1 QDKMIDTYG
10 HAIVETFCGKAK
22 EGEMVPLNRKLLR
35 PQHVGSLMAAVEK
48 HQVARLHLGANQL
61 GPEGWA
67 KVAEYEK
74 GKPQLPKYH
83 VKGTGVQLYA
93 IRRGGRLKQYPA
105 VQFLRGGDLPSHGIL
120 SNPNDKPLVTEIQD
134 KMIDTYGH
142 AIVENIC
149 GKAKEGE
156 MVHLGQK
163 LLRPQHVGSLMA
175 AVEKHQVAKL
185 DLQSNQLG
193 PEGGAKLAEALKTN
207 ASLTSLRCALAA
219 LEPMPNARSC
229 GRAPG

>member
-1 QDKMIDTYG
+1 M
-10 HAIVETFCGKAK
+10 F
-22 EGEMVPLNRKLLR
+22 
-35 PQHVGSLMAAVEK
+35 
-48 HQVARLHLGANQL
+48 
-61 GPEGWA
+61 
-67 KVAEYEK
+67 
-74 GKPQLPKYH
+74 
-83 VKGTGVQLYA
+83 TGVD
-93 IRRGGRLKQYPA
+93 K
-105 VQFLRGGDLPSHGIL
+105 DLPSDGIL

-156 MVHLGQK
+156 MVPLYAK

-185 DLQSNQLG
+185 NLDANQLGPEGGAKLAEALQTNTTLTKLDLMDNQLG

-207 ASLTSLRCALAA
+207 TSLTELWCALAA
-219 LEPMPNARSC
+219 LEPMPSARSC

>member
-1 QDKMIDTYG
+1 M
-10 HAIVETFCGKAK
+10 
-22 EGEMVPLNRKLLR
+22 
-35 PQHVGSLMAAVEK
+35 
-48 HQVARLHLGANQL
+48 
-61 GPEGWA
+61 
-67 KVAEYEK
+67 AEYDYSRPR
-74 GKPQLPKYH
+74 GSDYH

-93 IRRGGRLKQYPA
+93 IQRGGELKQYPQ
-105 VQFLRGGDLPSHGIL
+105 VEFIGNGDLPSDGIL

-142 AIVENIC
+142 AIVERFC

-156 MVHLGQK
+156 KVRLDYK

-185 DLQSNQLG
+185 LLNDNQLG

-207 ASLTSLRCALAA
+207 TTLTKLDLPGNQLGPEGIASLAEALKTNTTLTTLDLERNKINDQAALAA
-219 LEPMPNARSC
+219 IESILEANKARPPASVRHAFASGCDPN
-229 GRAPG
+229 P

>member
-1 QDKMIDTYG
+1 M
-10 HAIVETFCGKAK
+10 
-22 EGEMVPLNRKLLR
+22 
-35 PQHVGSLMAAVEK
+35 
-48 HQVARLHLGANQL
+48 
-61 GPEGWA
+61 
-67 KVAEYEK
+67 AEYEE
-74 GKPQLPKYH
+74 GEL

-93 IRRGGRLKQYPA
+93 IQRGGELQQYERVTFTGA
-105 VQFLRGGDLPSHGIL
+105 LYKDLPSDGIL

-134 KMIDTYGH
+134 KMIDTFGH
-142 AIVENIC
+142 AIVERFC

-156 MVHLGQK
+156 GVDLDRK

-185 DLQSNQLG
+185 VLNNNQLG

-207 ASLTSLRCALAA
+207 TTLRWLRCALAA
-219 LEPMPNARSC
+219 LEPMPSARSC

>member
-1 QDKMIDTYG
+1 M
-10 HAIVETFCGKAK
+10 
-22 EGEMVPLNRKLLR
+22 
-35 PQHVGSLMAAVEK
+35 
-48 HQVARLHLGANQL
+48 
-61 GPEGWA
+61 
-67 KVAEYEK
+67 AEYQE
-74 GKPQLPKYH
+74 GKL

-93 IRRGGRLKQYPA
+93 IQRGGELKQYPR
-105 VQFLRGGDLPSHGIL
+105 VVFSGSEEIKDLPSHGIL

-142 AIVENIC
+142 AIVETFC

-156 MVHLGQK
+156 KVKLGQK

-185 DLQSNQLG
+185 DLIGNQLG
-193 PEGGAKLAEALKTN
+193 PEGGKKLAKALKTN
-207 ASLTSLRCALAA
+207 TSLRQLWCALAA
-219 LEPMPNARSC
+219 LEPTPSARSC